1 MTKKKKPIQVLPSS
15 GGDRYPEGIE
25 DFLPEI
31 EKKEDKKNGNEAD
44 KKHHDSIRHGR
55 DAGED
60 LSGYAR

>member
-31 EKKEDKKNGNEAD
+31 EKKEEKKNGNEAD
-44 KKHHDSIRHGR
+44 KKYHDSVRHGR

-60 LSGYAR
+60 LPFDAR